1 MTLKQIFRYPG
12 GKRRVVPI
20 INQRFGK
27 IDVRIDAFTG
37 SSAWILASEPVKYE
51 VVNDADGYVV
61 NYLRAIREAPD
72 EVARYLDFPACGIR
86 NYGDGN
92 LPKKQFIRTRGAVRR

>member
-12 GKRRVVPI
+12 GKRRVVPV
-20 INQRFGK
+20 INQRFGR
-27 IDVRIDAFTG
+27 IDVRVDAFTG
-37 SSAWILASEPVKYE
+37 SSAWVLASEPVKYE

-72 EVARYLDFPACGIR
+72 EVARYLDVPPAELEVMAFAIFQKHK
-86 NYGDGN
+86 
-92 LPKKQFIRTRGAVRR
+92 LPECFSALP